1 MKIITLILIAC
12 FMFISLSYAET
23 LKVTRY
29 ELSPKENPT
38 HYDVGFEVRASN
50 GRLFYISTK
59 VAIDE
64 EKTDKEILQL
74 AYDNLKAQIEPKV
87 AELEGKSPLL
97 KKDFI
102 VKNGKLEF
110 GVEETVIEK

>member
-1 MKIITLILIAC
+1 MKIIAFVLILC
-12 FMFISLSYAET
+12 FAFVSLGYAET

-50 GRLFYISTK
+50 GRLFYTSTK
-59 VAIDE
+59 VLIDTKKSDE
-64 EKTDKEILQL
+64 EILQL

-97 KKDFI
+97 RKDFI
-102 VKNGKLEF
+102 VENGKLKKNEL
-110 GVEETVIEK
+110 TIE